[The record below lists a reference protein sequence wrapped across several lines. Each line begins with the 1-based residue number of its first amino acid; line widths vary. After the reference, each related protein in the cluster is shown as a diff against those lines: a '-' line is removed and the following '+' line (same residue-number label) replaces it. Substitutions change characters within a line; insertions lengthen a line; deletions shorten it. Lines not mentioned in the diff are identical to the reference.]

1 MRGCPPWPAGWRT
14 CAGSRG
20 SGSQRCWRPGAQG
33 ASTARSCARSG
44 PPRSRRAFPSVCL
57 DQHGGDF
64 PRGWSNVSCRRRT
77 FRARLA
83 RLTLHLRSGCRRSAW
98 RPDRDADVRWPDV
111 LPDGGRVVG
120 LVHLHVVHL
129 AGLVDGGGTRD
140 LPHLAL
146 IIDDEITGSE
156 LTRKDAEPL
165 PVGGRRR

>member
-1 MRGCPPWPAGWRT
+1 MPAVVEAEVRDVGGPERR
-14 CAGSRG
+14 A
-20 SGSQRCWRPGAQG
+20 PVPLEVVQG
-33 ASTARSCARSG
+33 AARRGAGGLPERI
-44 PPRSRRAFPSVCL
+44 ACL
-57 DQHGGDF
+57 DQHGGDL

-77 FRARLA
+77 FRAWLA
-83 RLTLHLRSGCRRSAW
+83 RLTPHLRSGCRRSAW
-98 RPDRDADVRWPDV
+98 TPDRDANVRWPDV